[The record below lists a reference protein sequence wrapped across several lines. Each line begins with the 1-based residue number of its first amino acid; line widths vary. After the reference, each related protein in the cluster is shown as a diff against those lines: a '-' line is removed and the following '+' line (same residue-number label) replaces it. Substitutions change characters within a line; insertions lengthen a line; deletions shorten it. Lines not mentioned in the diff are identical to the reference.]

1 MRLRDIPRR
10 WLAAVLLLASP
21 LAGGQSGPSVRDSL
35 GRTVTLPARAR
46 RVIAVQPEIARM
58 LAALD
63 ARDALVGL
71 DYSLRVRDPLFKLVF
86 PEADRIPV
94 VSNAENAI
102 NLELVLKLAPD
113 VIFVSPFERRI
124 VEALERKT
132 RIPTVALASLG
143 DFGRMIDE
151 LILVGRLVGRE
162 DRAAELAAYFR
173 AETERVGLKIG
184 SVPAARRPRVF
195 LSFWGSLTRTP
206 TSYAPVDAAGGINLA
221 DGIVPDALGSV
232 QTTVNVE
239 RLIRWDPD
247 YILVHGN
254 YLPSERGLTVEG
266 VLADRRLASLRAVKS
281 GRVRYTFGFW
291 NWWDMAETTI
301 ETLYLAALFHPEIFP
316 DFDLEREGEEVFG
329 RFYGR
334 PGIFRAFSEL
344 LGCREW
350 LHE

>member
-1 MRLRDIPRR
+1 VKRAGLPALFFLACS
-10 WLAAVLLLASP
+10 LAAGQAGPVL
-21 LAGGQSGPSVRDSL
+21 RDSL
-35 GRTVTLPARAR
+35 GRTVALPSRAR
-46 RVIAVQPEIARM
+46 RVIAIQPEIARM
-58 LAALD
+58 LAALGV
-63 ARDALVGL
+63 RDALVGL
-71 DYSLRVRDPLFKLVF
+71 DYSLRVRDPLFKLEF
-86 PEADRIPV
+86 PEAAGIPV

-102 NLELVLKLAPD
+102 NLELVLKLSPD

-143 DFGRMIDE
+143 DFERMIDE
-151 LILVGRLVGRE
+151 LTLVGKLVGRD

-173 AETERVGLKIG
+173 AETGRVRRKIE
-184 SVPAARRPRVF
+184 SVPAAGRPKVF

-206 TSYAPVDAAGGINLA
+206 TSYAPVEAAGGINLA
-221 DGIVPDALGSV
+221 EGIVPDALGSV

-239 RLIRWDPD
+239 RIIRWDPD
-247 YILVHGN
+247 FILIHGN
-254 YLPSERGLTVEG
+254 YPPAERTLTVEH
-266 VLADRRLASLRAVKS
+266 VLADRRLASLGAVRS

-291 NWWDMAETTI
+291 NWWDMAETTL
-301 ETLYLAALFHPEIFP
+301 ETLYLAALFHPDLFP
-316 DFDLEREGEEVFG
+316 DFDLERAGEEIFS

-334 PGIFRAFSEL
+334 PGIFRAFSQI

>member
-1 MRLRDIPRR
+1 MKPAR
-10 WLAAVLLLASP
+10 LAALLLLAGS
-21 LAGGQSGPSVRDSL
+21 LAAGQSGPSVRDSL
-35 GRTVTLPARAR
+35 GRTVALPSRAA

-58 LAALD
+58 LAALG
-63 ARDALVGL
+63 ARDVLVGL
-71 DYSLRVRDPLFKLVF
+71 DYSLRARDPLFKLVY
-86 PEADRIPV
+86 PEASGVPV

-143 DFGRMIDE
+143 DFERMVDE
-151 LILVGRLVGRE
+151 LILVGKLVGRE
-162 DRAAELAAYFR
+162 ERAAELAAYFR
-173 AETERVGLKIG
+173 AETGRVRLRIE
-184 SVPAARRPRVF
+184 SSRVVRRPRVF

-206 TSYAPVDAAGGINLA
+206 TSYAPVEAAGGINLA
-221 DGIVPDALGSV
+221 DGILPDALGSV

-239 RLIRWDPD
+239 RIIRWDPD
-247 YILVHGN
+247 IILVHGN
-254 YLPSERGLTVEG
+254 YLPSERALTVER

-281 GRVRYTFGFW
+281 GSVHYTFGFW
-291 NWWDMAETTI
+291 NWWDMAETTL
-301 ETLYLAALFHPEIFP
+301 ETLYLAALFHPEVFP
-316 DFDLEREGEEVFG
+316 EFDLERAGEEVFT

-334 PGIFRAFSEL
+334 PGIFRAFSEI